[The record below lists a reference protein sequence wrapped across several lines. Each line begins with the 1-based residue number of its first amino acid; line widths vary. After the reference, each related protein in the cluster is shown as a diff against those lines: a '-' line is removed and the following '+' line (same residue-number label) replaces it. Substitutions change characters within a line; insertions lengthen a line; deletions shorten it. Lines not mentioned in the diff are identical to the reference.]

1 MSGGGRTV
9 GFARIRSAAVVGIE
23 AHPVDVE
30 VSLARGLPAF
40 DLVGLPGN
48 ATREARERVR
58 AALGNSGFPFPLA
71 RITANLAPADLPKTG
86 THWDL
91 PLAVGILVASGG
103 VRPLARLDDIAFLGE
118 LSLDGTLRPV
128 RGILAFAQAAR
139 RAGVEAFVL
148 PEGNEREARLLGITA
163 FLARNLAEVAAF
175 LERPRGLVSYTG
187 SPGEAED
194 AEAEPGDYA
203 DVYGHEDV
211 KRALVIA
218 AAGFHNV
225 LLVGPPGS
233 GKTMLLERLRTILP
247 PLTPEE
253 SLEVSTIYDVA
264 GLLNGSGLLRRRPF
278 RAPHHTIS
286 PQGLVGGGSVPVPG
300 EVTLAH
306 RGVLFLDELLEFPPR
321 LLDLLRQPL
330 EAGEVVLAR
339 ARARVRYPARFLLAA
354 ATNPCP
360 CGYFGF
366 EDEAHACRCT
376 SQEVGRYRN
385 RLSGPLKDRFD
396 ILLEVPLPR
405 YRDILDRRRT
415 ETSAEMAE
423 RVREAA
429 ARAARRLPDLPLPAN
444 GFMGPRDV
452 AHVVPLTPALRAFL
466 HELLA
471 GLGLSARAVHKLLK
485 VARTIADLEG
495 KEDVGEAHLLEAAA
509 LRREVI

>member
-1 MSGGGRTV
+1 
-9 GFARIRSAAVVGIE
+9 
-23 AHPVDVE
+23 
-30 VSLARGLPAF
+30 
-40 DLVGLPGN
+40 
-48 ATREARERVR
+48 
-58 AALGNSGFPFPLA
+58 
-71 RITANLAPADLPKTG
+71 
-86 THWDL
+86 
-91 PLAVGILVASGG
+91 
-103 VRPLARLDDIAFLGE
+103 
-118 LSLDGTLRPV
+118 V

-139 RAGVEAFVL
+139 SAGVEAFVI
-148 PEGNEREARLLGITA
+148 PRGNEREARALGLTA
-163 FLARNLAEVAAF
+163 FLARDLAEVVAF
-175 LERPRGLVSYTG
+175 LERPQGLMRYDMDGDVEE
-187 SPGEAED
+187 GEE
-194 AEAEPGDYA
+194 EGRDYA

-211 KRALVIA
+211 KRALIIA

-233 GKTMLLERLRTILP
+233 GKTMLLERLGTILP
-247 PLTPEE
+247 PLAPEE

-264 GLLNGSGLLRRRPF
+264 GLLGGSGLLRRRPF
-278 RAPHHTIS
+278 RSPHHTIS
-286 PQGLVGGGSVPVPG
+286 AQGLIGGGSIPKPG

-321 LLDLLRQPL
+321 LIDLLRQPL
-330 EAGEVVLAR
+330 ESGEVVLAR

-366 EDEAHACRCT
+366 EDDTHACQCT
-376 SQEVGRYRN
+376 TQEIGRYRS

-396 ILLEVPLPR
+396 LLLEVPLPR

-429 ARAARRLPDLPLPAN
+429 ARAAKRLAHLSFPMN
-444 GFMGPRDV
+444 GFMTPQDL
-452 AHVVPLTPALRAFL
+452 ANFVPLSPHLSSFL
-466 HELLA
+466 HDLLV
-471 GLGLSARAVHKLLK
+471 GLGLSARALHKLLK

-495 KEDVGEAHLLEAAA
+495 SGVVGEAHLLEAAA